1 MAPKRKAKMTW
12 EKLANDPSI
21 SKSELPRIARAF
33 GLKKPEDVP
42 DVAKRSR
49 TEGSKP
55 ATVQKRSRTEGVT
68 KKVAAPKKAAP
79 KATAKSRMKA
89 AFSKPRTK
97 LSAEKPKAKPKAK
110 AKSTRTPTRMATG
123 TEGGF
128 EEGTYRQRVKR
139 VQAPGG
145 KAGKRVTFKKVKQPG
160 ASPLRTQSRGKGGRG
175 QLTEAG
181 KMVERLRKSRT
192 SRR

>member
-55 ATVQKRSRTEGVT
+55 GPRTRSRTEGSKTVA
-68 KKVAAPKKAAP
+68 KKTPP